1 MRQGEIGSRM
11 ARQQASQWCR
21 RASSNA
27 ALGDLVMSDVGQKL
41 LLYVPYLRRHA
52 RLLTGSQEV
61 GDECVRICLEM
72 VTAEPHHLEGG
83 DLKVLLFRAF
93 HAAWRVV
100 ETTISE
106 ASPLEATELS
116 ERVEQGLGALPPLE
130 RRVLLLAV
138 VEGFTY
144 PEVAQILELDEARVI
159 VLLAKARRDL
169 HAQVSVPV
177 LIIEDETVIAM
188 ELSRIMQEMGHTVV
202 GVAAREATALDLFE
216 RTSPRLVLCDIK
228 LLDDDNG
235 IVAAQRILQ
244 RFDVPVVFVTAFSEM
259 LLTGGRLEPAFV
271 VSKPFGTETLKVT
284 VAQALSTYASPDT
297 ASIHKKNLLAKL
309 SQIPVQSFKLS
320 AW

>member
-1 MRQGEIGSRM
+1 
-11 ARQQASQWCR
+11 
-21 RASSNA
+21 
-27 ALGDLVMSDVGQKL
+27 MSDVGQNL
-41 LLYVPYLRRHA
+41 LLHVPYLRRHA

-106 ASPLEATELS
+106 VSPLEATELS
-116 ERVEQGLGALPPLE
+116 DRVEQGLGALPPLE

-138 VEGFTY
+138 VEGFAY
-144 PEVAQILELDEARVI
+144 AEVAQILKLDQARV
-159 VLLAKARRDL
+159 VELLAKARRDL

-202 GVAAREATALDLFE
+202 GVAAREATALELFE

-228 LLDDDNG
+228 LLDDDSG
-235 IVAAQRILQ
+235 IVAAQRSLQ

-297 ASIHKKNLLAKL
+297 ASIHKENLLAKL
-309 SQIPVQSFKLS
+309 AEIPVRSFRLAS
-320 AW
+320 WERPASP

>member
-1 MRQGEIGSRM
+1 
-11 ARQQASQWCR
+11 
-21 RASSNA
+21 
-27 ALGDLVMSDVGQKL
+27 MSDTSQLL

-72 VTAEPHHLEGG
+72 VVAEPHHLEGG
-83 DLKVLLFRAF
+83 DLKVRLFRAF

-106 ASPLEATELS
+106 ASPLEGLELS
-116 ERVEQGLGALPPLE
+116 ERVEQGLGVLSPLE

-144 PEVAQILELDEARVI
+144 AEIAQILDLEQARIVEL
-159 VLLAKARRDL
+159 LGQARRDL

-188 ELSRIMQEMGHTVV
+188 EVSRIIEEMGHTVV
-202 GVAAREATALDLFE
+202 GVAAREGAAVELAE
-216 RTSPRLVLCDIK
+216 QHSPRLVLCDIK
-228 LLDDDNG
+228 LLDDDTG
-235 IVAAQRILQ
+235 IAAAQRILQ
-244 RFDVPVVFVTAFSEM
+244 RFDIPVVFVTAFAEM

-271 VSKPFGTETLKVT
+271 ISKPFAAETLKAT
-284 VAQALSTYASPDT
+284 VAQALSTYASPDM
-297 ASIHKKNLLAKL
+297 ASLHKKNLLAKL
-309 SQIPVQSFKLS
+309 AEISPESLKLS
-320 AW
+320 SWDRPTSR